1 MFFNKIK
8 VILKNSFSNIL
19 PDKRNFLF
27 KLIKKNSIC
36 CEIGVWKG
44 EFSDLILNKNDPS
57 KLYLIDPWKNF
68 GSDYFDK
75 KHEKYSQHNQDK
87 RYSLVKNKLK
97 KYIDNNK
104 VEILRMTSKEALQKI
119 QNIKFDFI
127 YIDGNHKYEFIKYD
141 LENYYNLL
149 KSGGYLVGDDYRIDS
164 IKIAVLEFVNK
175 NCIKNLT
182 IKNDKFIL
190 KKN

>member
-182 IKNDKFIL
+182 IKNDQFIL